1 MSVLLLTGSPG
12 SGKTTALRRTVLQ
25 LDGWRLAGFYT
36 EEIREGGVRRGFR
49 AVTLNGQAR
58 DLARVDLRR
67 AARVGRYGVDIAVV
81 DWLAAGLSREA
92 AVDAWLVDEIGKM
105 ECLSSRFVMA
115 LRALLEGRAPVV
127 ATVAQRGEGLIAE
140 VKRRPD
146 AELRAVTRATRDTL
160 PAGIVAWL
168 RAHVPARQPEER

>member
-1 MSVLLLTGSPG
+1 MTVLLLTGSPG
-12 SGKTTALRRTVLQ
+12 SGKTTALRHAAAQ

-49 AVTLNGQAR
+49 AVTLNGEAR
-58 DLARVDLRR
+58 DLARVDL
-67 AARVGRYGVDIAVV
+67 ASPARVGRYGVDIAVV
-81 DWLAAGLSREA
+81 DWLATGLTCEV

-105 ECLSSRFVMA
+105 ECLSPRFVTT
-115 LRALLEGRAPVV
+115 LRARLEGRTPIV

-160 PAGIVAWL
+160 PSEIVAWL
-168 RAHVPARQPEER
+168 RARASGRQPA